1 MVRIDCLI
9 FGYRRLKIAPE
20 DLSELTSIFIRSS
33 VFSSISDNGTVIVR
47 ERDFD
52 KIKVLLSGRIDC
64 SYSEPLGL
72 YGGWLRTS
80 HKGALICGFVISLV
94 IVLLLSGVV
103 WDVRITGNEMLEE
116 GEIVDTLSECGFG
129 IGDFWIAKN
138 RSVIE
143 SEVLSKNERIAW
155 ININRRGTVAY
166 VRVIEKEAEHITDE
180 VERVGYSNVL
190 ATADCVIEEI
200 TVKRG
205 TAVVKPGDV
214 VQKGDLLIAGIL
226 PDEAGGGFCYAEGS
240 VIGRVSDTITVEMD
254 RKYEKRIHVGR
265 EIHSIALK
273 IFDFSI
279 NIFKKYGNLTNE
291 CDIIESEISYTHLD
305 KYRLPF
311 FLTVCYIPLFESE
324 TTEYTDEEIVKLA
337 TDRLNLLTENRL
349 AKADLLRL
357 RTSGEFTDTGYVIR
371 SDAVFLTEVGENNG
385 FSTD

>member
-9 FGYRRLKIAPE
+9 FGYRSLKIAPE

-47 ERDFD
+47 ERDFG
-52 KIKVLLSGRIDC
+52 KIKVLLSGRINF
-64 SYSEPLGL
+64 SYSRPLGL

-80 HKGALICGFVISLV
+80 HKGALICGFVISLA
-94 IVLLLSGVV
+94 IVLLLSSVV
-103 WDVRITGNEMLEE
+103 WDVRVSGNELLED

-138 RSVIE
+138 KSVIE
-143 SEVLSKNERIAW
+143 SEALSKNERIAW

-166 VRVIEKEAEHITDE
+166 VRVIEKEVEHFTDE
-180 VERVGYSNVL
+180 AERVGYSNVL

-226 PDEAGGGFCYAEGS
+226 PSEAGGGFCYAEGS
-240 VIGRVSDTITVEMD
+240 VIGRVSDTITVEMN
-254 RKYEKRIHVGR
+254 RKCEKRIYVGR
-265 EIHSIALK
+265 EIHSIVLK

-291 CDIIESEISYTHLD
+291 CDIIETEISYTHLD

-324 TTEYTDEEIVKLA
+324 TSEYTDEEIVKLA

-357 RTSGEFTDTGYVIR
+357 KTSGEFTDTGYVIR
-371 SDAVFLTEVGENNG
+371 SDTVFLTEVGENNG

>member
-9 FGYRRLKIAPE
+9 FGYRKLSITPA
-20 DLSELTSIFIRSS
+20 DLSSLTSIFIRYS
-33 VFSSISDNGTVIVR
+33 VFSSINNDGTVIVR
-47 ERDFD
+47 ERDFE
-52 KIKVLLSGRIDC
+52 KIKELLSGRIEF

-80 HKGALICGFVISLV
+80 HKGALICGMVISLALT
-94 IVLLLSGVV
+94 LLLSSVV
-103 WDVRITGNEMLEE
+103 WDVRISGNEHLET

-129 IGDFWIAKN
+129 IGDFWFSKN

-143 SEVLSKNERIAW
+143 AEVLCTNKKIAW

-166 VRVIEKEAEHITDE
+166 VRIIERGAGHTSDE
-180 VERVGYSNVL
+180 PDRAGYSNII

-205 TAVVKPGDV
+205 TAAVKPGDV

-226 PDEAGGGFCYAEGS
+226 PSEAGGGFCYAEGS
-240 VIGRVSDTITVEMD
+240 VVGRVSDTVSVEMN
-254 RKYEKRIHVGR
+254 RKYENKIYLGR
-265 EIHSIALK
+265 QIHSIVLNF
-273 IFDFSI
+273 FDFSI

-291 CDIIESEISYTHLD
+291 CDIIKTEISYTHLD

-311 FLTVCYIPLFESE
+311 FLTVGYIPIFESK
-324 TTEYTDEEIVKLA
+324 TSEYTDEEIVKLA
-337 TDRLNLLTENRL
+337 TDRLNLLTEKRL
-349 AKADLLRL
+349 ASADLLRI
-357 RTSGEFTDTGYVIR
+357 RTSGEFTDSGYVIR
-371 SDAVFLTEVGENNG
+371 SKMVFLTEVGKNNG

>member
-1 MVRIDCLI
+1 MVRIDCLV

-33 VFSSISDNGTVIVR
+33 VFSTISDEGTVIVR
-47 ERDFD
+47 ERDIE
-52 KIKVLLSGRIDC
+52 KIKALLSGRIDY

-80 HKGALICGFVISLV
+80 HKGALICGFVISL
-94 IVLLLSGVV
+94 ILILLLSSVV
-103 WDVRITGNEMLEE
+103 WDVRVSGNESLEA

-129 IGDFWIAKN
+129 IGDFWIVKN

-143 SEVLSKNERIAW
+143 AEVLSTNKKIAW

-166 VRVIEKEAEHITDE
+166 VRIIEKETEHITE
-180 VERVGYSNVL
+180 EPEKTEYSNIL

-214 VQKGDLLIAGIL
+214 VQKGDLLIAGVL
-226 PDEAGGGFCYAEGS
+226 PSEAGGGFCYAEGS
-240 VIGRVSDTITVEMD
+240 VIGRVSDTLTVEME
-254 RKYEKRIHVGR
+254 RKYEQKIYVGR
-265 EIHSIALK
+265 EIQSIALNF
-273 IFDFSI
+273 FDFSI

-291 CDIIESEISYTHLD
+291 CDIIEIEISYKHLD
-305 KYRLPF
+305 KYKLPF
-311 FLTVCYIPLFESE
+311 FLTVSYVPIFESE
-324 TTEYTDEEIVKLA
+324 AAEYTDEEIIKLA

-349 AKADLLRL
+349 AAADLLRL

-371 SDAVFLTEVGENNG
+371 SDTVFLTEVGENSG
-385 FSTD
+385 FGAD